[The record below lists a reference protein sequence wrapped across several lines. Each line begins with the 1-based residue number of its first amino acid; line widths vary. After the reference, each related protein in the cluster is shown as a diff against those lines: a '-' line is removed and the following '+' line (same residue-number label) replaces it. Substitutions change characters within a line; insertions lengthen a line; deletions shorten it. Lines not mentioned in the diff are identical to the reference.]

1 MISSGSGTKSILA
14 KYSSPTTFSY
24 CIVADNSTGPGLV
37 AYTKNGPIFTFP
49 ASATTN
55 LFCLGSTVTFNSS
68 CVSVVQLSS
77 SGTFLW
83 KYTQLPL
90 LTRSIRKC
98 VADYF
103 DNIYVSFSQ
112 ASSALFFV
120 VKIKS
125 DGSAYTWS
133 KYSNLLQN
141 NDFFV
146 TQDCVYITY
155 TSNSYNSVY
164 SNNSR
169 TITVPAGLTG
179 VDVFDANG
187 NFITFYSVPTDI
199 PSDFTNKTKDTYYT
213 PLFDSSYFSNAS
225 NYNYTKLYKNF
236 WGVFVD
242 GTPSGCSLATDASA
256 TDVVFTAQYGPASSS
271 EIGRAHV

>member
-1 MISSGSGTKSILA
+1 M
-14 KYSSPTTFSY
+14 
-24 CIVADNSTGPGLV
+24 
-37 AYTKNGPIFTFP
+37 
-49 ASATTN
+49 
-55 LFCLGSTVTFNSS
+55 
-68 CVSVVQLSS
+68 
-77 SGTFLW
+77 
-83 KYTQLPL
+83 
-90 LTRSIRKC
+90 
-98 VADYF
+98 
-103 DNIYVSFSQ
+103 
-112 ASSALFFV
+112 FFV

-125 DGSAYTWS
+125 DGSAYTWG

-141 NDFFV
+141 NDFLV
-146 TQDCVYITY
+146 TQDCVYMTY

-187 NFITFYSVPTDI
+187 NFITYYSVPSDI

-225 NYNYTKLYKNF
+225 NYNCTKLYKNF

-242 GTPSGCSLATDASA
+242 GTPSTCSLTTDSA
-256 TDVVFTAQYGPASSS
+256 LSDVVFTAQYGPASSS
-271 EIGRAHV
+271 VSSLVLPSVNSYATFITKINSCTGTPKWVSYIDNTVSKYNNYTVNISTNGNVYAAGTYGTYQSNIYNSDGTKFAGVLPSLSEDGVYLVKYDSNGYVLSLIHI